1 MSVDKD
7 YYDRLLLKT
16 NEDED
21 AKERIIKK
29 RDKITLENETLIY
42 IVPNFGLGDII
53 LTIGGIRYYAT
64 LYDTVIVICP
74 NDKLINIKLL
84 LRDDV
89 NIKVENSL
97 NLNNQLTNDFFG
109 NKYIV
114 CGFHKSFKQWGGS
127 IINTNDVSLI
137 PECYYWDL
145 QLDPSIRMDYFYFRP
160 TVESEL
166 LYNLVKDYKYIFI
179 HNASSDGVSD
189 MSFLNNMKSEYLLIN
204 CAMNMYSKDEY
215 YYSLAERFVNRYVI
229 HYSKVIENA
238 IELHLVDSGI
248 NAFVQQLDL
257 SKVSVKKIYIRG
269 NREYKSLIQPGCE
282 KIHLFT

>member
-1 MSVDKD
+1 MSLSQYNDAIQLKKD
-7 YYDRLLLKT
+7 
-16 NEDED
+16 
-21 AKERIIKK
+21 I
-29 RDKITLENETLIY
+29 
-42 IVPNFGLGDII
+42 
-53 LTIGGIRYYAT
+53 
-64 LYDTVIVICP
+64 
-74 NDKLINIKLL
+74 
-84 LRDDV
+84 
-89 NIKVENSL
+89 
-97 NLNNQLTNDFFG
+97 
-109 NKYIV
+109 
-114 CGFHKSFKQWGGS
+114 
-127 IINTNDVSLI
+127 
-137 PECYYWDL
+137 DL
-145 QLDPSIRMDYFYFRP
+145 
-160 TVESEL
+160 
-166 LYNLVKDYKYIFI
+166 
-179 HNASSDGVSD
+179 HNAAIQNLISSNSQNSNSKTFNFDGLRYLSDFQKLSD